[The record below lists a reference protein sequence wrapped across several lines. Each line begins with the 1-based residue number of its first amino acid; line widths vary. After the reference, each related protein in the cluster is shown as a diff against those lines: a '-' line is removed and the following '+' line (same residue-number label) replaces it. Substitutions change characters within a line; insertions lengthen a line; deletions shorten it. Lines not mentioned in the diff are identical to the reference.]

1 VFVRRLALALALVL
15 LPAWLAWGRDPD
27 VVLISLDTFRADRLA
42 PWGGAKEVAPRLNAL
57 AARGTV
63 FTGCWTPSPITLPAH
78 ATLLTGYGPAGT
90 GLHDNGAG
98 RLPKDVPTLAEA
110 LAQRG
115 YRTHAVVAS
124 RILASRFGLDRG
136 FAVYDDQVGP
146 TLVRAATQVTDR
158 GLAALK
164 APRQQPLFLFLHYY
178 DTHEPY
184 PAPDAFRHRFSSSA
198 YDAAAAYVDSEVGR
212 LLGGL
217 REGTLVAVVSDHGEA
232 LGEHG
237 ELTHGVLLHLPTLRA
252 VFFLAGPGVEAGKAM
267 RDSCSLADVSA
278 TLLGRL
284 APGKPAPGSD
294 GRDLLAPAGPSR
306 SPKPLLLEAWLP
318 FNQFRWCPLLGVTDG
333 QYLWVRGRRD
343 SLFDVKTDPRE
354 SRDLSAAPPEAALRL
369 MQLLPA
375 LPASSPQTGP
385 VDEAIRG
392 LGYAPVPGG
401 SLKGS
406 DLPDP
411 RDRTD
416 ILKLMATARLDRS
429 LDNLDRAARLYGQAA
444 SQDPRNPS
452 ALFEWGETLRRSGKL
467 KEALAAL
474 DRAIAAAPAMAEAW
488 TAKGHALVTLEKP
501 EEAARCYETALA
513 LAPDAIEALN
523 PLAAWF
529 LDQNQPDKAFPLLDR
544 AEAGGFANADTF
556 LMQGRIHLIQNRRE
570 EAIADFETALQL
582 SQDPRRTLKAEGDI
596 FMLRGWVAEGIRGYE
611 EGIRR
616 HPDFA
621 PNYLTLGSFFLT
633 VEEPAKALPLFKKA
647 LACDLDPDTR
657 KNVAD
662 IVADLEKLK
671 PGRD

>member
-1 VFVRRLALALALVL
+1 MRKIAVALALVL

-42 PWGGAKEVAPRLNAL
+42 PWGGAKEIAPRLNEL

-63 FTGCWTPSPITLPAH
+63 FADCWTPSPITLPAH
-78 ATLLTGYGPAGT
+78 AALLTGCGPART

-98 RLPKDVPTLAEA
+98 RLAKDVPTLAET

-124 RILASRFGLDRG
+124 RVLASRFGLDRG
-136 FAVYDDQVGP
+136 FAAYDDQVGP
-146 TLVRAATQVTDR
+146 TLVRNATQVTDR
-158 GLAALK
+158 GLSAVRAA
-164 APRQQPLFLFLHYY
+164 RQQPLFLFLHYF

-184 PAPDAFRHRFSSSA
+184 SAPDAFRHRFSSSA

-252 VFFLAGPGVEAGKAM
+252 VFFLAGAGVEAGKSV
-267 RDSCSLADVSA
+267 RGLSGLADVSA
-278 TLLGRL
+278 TILGRL
-284 APGKPAPGSD
+284 APGSPAPNTD
-294 GRDLLAPAGPSR
+294 GRDLLAPAEHSR

-333 QYLWVRGRRD
+333 RYLWVRGRRD
-343 SLFDVKTDPRE
+343 ALFDVKADPKE
-354 SRDLSAAPPEAALRL
+354 SQDLSAAPPEASLGL
-369 MQLLPA
+369 KKFLPA
-375 LPASSPQTGP
+375 PPASPPQTGP

-401 SLKGS
+401 SLKGA

-429 LDNLDRAARLYGQAA
+429 LGDLDRAARLYGQAA
-444 SQDPRNPS
+444 AQDPGNPS
-452 ALFEWGETLRRSGKL
+452 ALFEWGETLRRWGKL
-467 KEALAAL
+467 REALAAL

-488 TAKGHALVTLEKP
+488 TAKGHALVSMEKP
-501 EEAARCYETALA
+501 EEAARCYEKALA
-513 LAPDAIEALN
+513 LAPESIEALN

-544 AEAGGFANADTF
+544 AEAGGFANADTY

-570 EAIADFETALQL
+570 EAIGDFETALQL

-596 FMLRGWVAEGIRGYE
+596 FMLRGMVAEGIRVYE
-611 EGIRR
+611 QGIRR

-633 VEEPAKALPLFKKA
+633 VEEPAKALPLFRKA

-657 KNVAD
+657 KNVAE
-662 IVADLEKLK
+662 IVADLEKVTAAAE
-671 PGRD
+671 